1 MPDLHEENECMLMAM
16 GANEVSQHILC
27 HHEEGLWLG
36 KSTECACQYYTVST
50 HIYVYENTMA
60 KGAQQLYI
68 ALYLAA
74 EF

>member
-1 MPDLHEENECMLMAM
+1 MVM

-50 HIYVYENTMA
+50 HIYVCENKVA
-60 KGAQQLYI
+60 KAPSNYTLHCLQLNSVRN
-68 ALYLAA
+68 L
-74 EF
+74 